1 MLERE
6 PVRARGSQRDPER
19 ARNGQRQNNSSLNTA
34 NYTKRI
40 IFHINGIHIWLVIG
54 PRSALR
60 PTLGAGKN
68 KEREVKSHREIV
80 FYALVGGG
88 VEVSRAI

>member
-1 MLERE
+1 M
-6 PVRARGSQRDPER
+6 V
-19 ARNGQRQNNSSLNTA
+19 
-34 NYTKRI
+34 YT
-40 IFHINGIHIWLVIG
+40 WSAIG
-54 PRSALR
+54 PGSALR
-60 PTLGAGKN
+60 PKLGAGKN